1 MNLVGAPADTWLLAL
16 EHVCMVMNCTATE
29 SLKWRTPLE
38 KLTGITPDISAIL
51 CYHFYEPVYYKRIDA
66 GFPSE
71 STERLGYWVGVSA
84 NVGHA
89 MTCWKV
95 LVTNPVL

>member
-16 EHVCMVMNCTATE
+16 EHVCMVMNCTAME

-51 CYHFYEPVYYKRIDA
+51 CYHLYEPVYYKRIDA

-71 STERLGYWVGVSA
+71 STERLGY
-84 NVGHA
+84 
-89 MTCWKV
+89 
-95 LVTNPVL
+95 